1 MSSHRLHV
9 SFLTKMLV
17 TVVIA
22 SSACCET
29 AVQQQLSCFMFTDS
43 RDQEES
49 KLSVCSIIRPI
60 DWSRRAF
67 AASISHTIRSNGTN
81 PVVFFMYPSL
91 PLSLFPCTLQEHF
104 KQNKVRRFDFDHN
117 RFLLRSISIYLHVS
131 LIFESAS
138 SRFLDIFYF
147 LGQYIQLAGFDRSSV
162 DKIRLVFSSR

>member
-49 KLSVCSIIRPI
+49 KLSVCSTIRPI

-81 PVVFFMYPSL
+81 PAVFFMNPSL
-91 PLSLFPCTLQEHF
+91 PLSLFPCTLH
-104 KQNKVRRFDFDHN
+104 KSKLSKTKSDDFDHN

-138 SRFLDIFYF
+138 SRFLDTHTHTHF
-147 LGQYIQLAGFDRSSV
+147 LLSWTIHSTRW
-162 DKIRLVFSSR
+162 IRPLVRG